1 MMNNGVDN
9 MRIAKIISEIDGT
22 FLSSVKITNL
32 YKEEKKIKKKTRIAE
47 SEELR
52 EYMNSIG
59 GKFISDGT
67 IKEGG
72 NEIKRKIVVTF
83 TTEEFKNLEKFGDFL
98 SADPTYCSMTS
109 FWTIIP
115 LIVIGAEREIRSAG
129 LIFSSSGRSEMWRW
143 ILKILIEILPIKD
156 K

>member
-98 SADPTYCSMTS
+98 SVDPTLKMRRLPNLYRAVLG
-109 FWTIIP
+109 P
-115 LIVIGAEREIRSAG
+115 NPPIGQ
-129 LIFSSSGRSEMWRW
+129 
-143 ILKILIEILPIKD
+143 ILAQGQILNNFTFHTTK
-156 K
+156 